1 MVPAKSSVAIAATF
15 VSLVVGAHPT
25 AAEWF
30 ADLYGGAAFTE
41 RHRFSLDGKLDG
53 VAVAG
58 FVKNVSYDK
67 AFSLGGRG
75 GCLFQSVTVFGLGP
89 DASHFLPAP
98 RSPNQLG

>member
-1 MVPAKSSVAIAATF
+1 MVPFKSSVAIAATR
-15 VSLVVGAHPT
+15 VSLVVGVHPT

-30 ADLYGGAAFTE
+30 TDLYSGASFTE

-75 GCLFQSVTVFGLGP
+75 GELFESVKFFWLGP
-89 DASHFLPAP
+89 DL
-98 RSPNQLG
+98 SPFSPHLHSPS